1 MKAKSILFSK
11 PIKDFPER
19 LIYRS
24 SEASRVPD
32 GINGSKTFVYTYKMY
47 DTKAKAVVGLMK
59 AGPVNYKNKRCEIYP
74 MDTPYNSYYISYL
87 ETVDSGYNY
96 GTDLINLAKNESMQ
110 SYCEGRVH
118 LVASRTF
125 SPRRPPHLFYRKLG
139 FQTNSS
145 FLNDVMDFYV
155 SIGEQLPWEYSGNV
169 MMYTPVAIKNPKKR
183 SIFSFMVNFLK
194 EKFTKK

>member
-1 MKAKSILFSK
+1 MRTKLILFTK

-183 SIFSFMVNFLK
+183 SIFSFMVNFFK
-194 EKFTKK
+194 EKFTKR

>member
-1 MKAKSILFSK
+1 MRTKSILFTK

-24 SEASRVPD
+24 SEVSRVPD

-59 AGPVNYKNKRCEIYP
+59 AGPVNYKNKRCKVYL
-74 MDTPYNSYYISYL
+74 MNTPYNSYYISYL
-87 ETVDSGYNY
+87 ETADSGFNY
-96 GTDLINLAKNESMQ
+96 GTDLINLAKRESMQ

-145 FLNDVMDFYV
+145 FLNDVMDFYI

-183 SIFSFMVNFLK
+183 SIFSLMVNFFK
-194 EKFTKK
+194 EKFTKR